1 MFNLPGC
8 TVVLKIKTQIGC
20 SCLFRNSSGS
30 PTKKQQIF
38 RFAEPAAPPRLEH
51 QRSPWWIDGWLRY
64 HPGFWIPRRTPSW
77 WVFSRSKHKLNLGF
91 FHPSILSCPP
101 GTKTTTKSS
110 STKKMGGGRT
120 KKIDSGLYISE
131 KWTWFTRK
139 SPLRN
144 FGEGTSYLV
153 HHCVVF
159 ILNLLIAQ
167 WSHRHINNRIFA
179 VICLKT
185 HGWKAPVLSPS
196 IRAKVYWVYFLLYHI
211 FPTLIYADVPMHRS
225 EGNNIHI
232 TITILG

>member
-1 MFNLPGC
+1 MEVWWKIGFSFLNGWFVGSMFNLPGC
-8 TVVLKIKTQIGC
+8 TTSTQNTNPNYPKLVAPVCFETLRVAHG
-20 SCLFRNSSGS
+20 SSSKFSGLQE
-30 PTKKQQIF
+30 T
-38 RFAEPAAPPRLEH
+38 AAPPRLEH

-64 HPGFWIPRRTPSW
+64 HPRFLDTSTNPILVGFFEI
-77 WVFSRSKHKLNLGF
+77 KAQMKGF

-101 GTKTTTKSS
+101 GKKTRTKSS
-110 STKKMGGGRT
+110 FTKKWVEAAP

-139 SPLRN
+139 SPLWN

-159 ILNLLIAQ
+159 SLNWLIAQ

-185 HGWKAPVLSPS
+185 HGWKTPFFLHPYVQRYIEYIFSCITYSP
-196 IRAKVYWVYFLLYHI
+196 L
-211 FPTLIYADVPMHRS
+211 
-225 EGNNIHI
+225 
-232 TITILG
+232 